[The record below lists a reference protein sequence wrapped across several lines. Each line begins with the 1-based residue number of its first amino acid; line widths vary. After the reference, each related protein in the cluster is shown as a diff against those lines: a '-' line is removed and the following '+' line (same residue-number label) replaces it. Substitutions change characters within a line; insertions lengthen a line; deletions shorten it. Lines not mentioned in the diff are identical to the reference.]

1 VGGVLQP
8 VRSGF
13 PIFDRYKTAKIQ
25 PAAPLPEI
33 ERLGLRDELLV
44 GLPGDDEPVTGHGRP
59 RRRPGVREAWLA
71 QAVGADSGQN
81 GHMTL
86 DLNGYLDRI
95 GFRGAAEPSLDVLQG
110 LVTAHT
116 QAIPFENLDPLTGVP
131 VDDLSPEALT
141 DKLVHRR
148 RGGYCYEQNGLM
160 GYVLAEFGFRVR
172 RLAGRVIW
180 MLPPDA
186 PFPAQTHT
194 VLAVTFPGSQGSYLV
209 DVGFGGQTPT
219 SPLRIQTGSV
229 QQTTHGPYG
238 LEDRRDGLVVQAL
251 IRDQWVP
258 LCEFTTRTQP
268 DIDLK
273 VGSWFVSTHPSSHF
287 VTGGLMAARVAEDA
301 RLNLAGRDLTIHRA
315 DGSEKIRLADA
326 AAVVDTLAERFGV
339 NVADV
344 GERGALEARL
354 DKVLGA

>member
-1 VGGVLQP
+1 
-8 VRSGF
+8 
-13 PIFDRYKTAKIQ
+13 
-25 PAAPLPEI
+25 
-33 ERLGLRDELLV
+33 
-44 GLPGDDEPVTGHGRP
+44 
-59 RRRPGVREAWLA
+59 
-71 QAVGADSGQN
+71 
-81 GHMTL
+81 MTL
-86 DLNGYLDRI
+86 DLNRYFDRI
-95 GFRGAAEPSLDVLQG
+95 NFRGVAEPNLDVLQD
-110 LVTAHT
+110 LVIAHT
-116 QAIPFENLDPLTGVP
+116 QTIPFENLDPVMGVP
-131 VDDLSPEALT
+131 VDDLGPEALT

-160 GYVLAEFGFRVR
+160 GYVLSEVGFRVR

-219 SPLRIQTGSV
+219 SPIRIETGSV
-229 QQTTHGPYG
+229 QRTTHEPYR
-238 LEDRRDGLVVQAL
+238 LEDRRDGLVLQAL
-251 IRDQWVP
+251 IRGEWVP
-258 LCEFTTRTQP
+258 LYEFTTRTQP
-268 DIDLK
+268 EIDLK

-287 VTGGLMAARVAEDA
+287 VTGLMAARVTDDA
-301 RLNLAGRDLTIHRA
+301 RLNLAGRNLTVHRA
-315 DGSEKIRLADA
+315 DDSEKIRLEDA

-354 DKVLGA
+354 DKLLDA